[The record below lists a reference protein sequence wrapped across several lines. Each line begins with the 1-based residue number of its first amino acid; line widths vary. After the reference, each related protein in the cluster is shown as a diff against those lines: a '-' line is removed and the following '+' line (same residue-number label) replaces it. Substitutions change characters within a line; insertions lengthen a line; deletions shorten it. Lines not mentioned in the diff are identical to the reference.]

1 MAARSRVAR
10 GITPQRIPGV
20 HSAEEVLLSARTPSS
35 RSDAV
40 GTPHLPRPLQSSQQN
55 NLVRT
60 ALSRENQNRWV
71 NKMYR
76 VMYVTLLFLTFSTPT
91 AISSEEASILYEQ
104 QEKLQASTSRIE
116 KILCGFQ
123 QVTNPS
129 SDIKKNGVPREL
141 SVSCYI

>member
-10 GITPQRIPGV
+10 GITPQRIPGI

-40 GTPHLPRPLQSSQQN
+40 ATPHLPRPSQSSQRN

-60 ALSRENQNRWV
+60 ALSRENQNRSV
-71 NKMYR
+71 NKMYGT
-76 VMYVTLLFLTFSTPT
+76 YVTLFLTFSTPT

-116 KILCGFQ
+116 KILCEFQ